1 MKKNLTCKKKKKL
14 TCNSPS
20 TMKQPLTSG
29 IYMLLLLTW
38 KNDSI
43 IILLKWIS
51 LSTKTLIDVTKVFYY
66 IVGYK
71 TFVLI
76 FLVHTFS
83 WWFSWNRN
91 RWSYLTDWRIPE
103 VWITWIKYCWY
114 RFRCFYQ
121 SKPFIALS
129 VLVILPFKMFD
140 IYIYDELVGFQ
151 SFLFTN
157 FIHIF
162 WRFFLLVKRK
172 RLSFLHLRSLNDNSP
187 HSTKNHGMHILLQQ
201 SLNLIFSIPTLLFWY
216 ISYINQ
222 MCLISTKTLL

>member
-1 MKKNLTCKKKKKL
+1 MRNSWIENLCSYIFQYTIPGIQGSFLTCFSSKDNNLDLDETIVEGEQNIFYEKKFDVQKKKKL

-103 VWITWIKYCWY
+103 V
-114 RFRCFYQ
+114 
-121 SKPFIALS
+121 
-129 VLVILPFKMFD
+129 
-140 IYIYDELVGFQ
+140 
-151 SFLFTN
+151 
-157 FIHIF
+157 
-162 WRFFLLVKRK
+162 
-172 RLSFLHLRSLNDNSP
+172 
-187 HSTKNHGMHILLQQ
+187 
-201 SLNLIFSIPTLLFWY
+201 
-216 ISYINQ
+216 
-222 MCLISTKTLL
+222 